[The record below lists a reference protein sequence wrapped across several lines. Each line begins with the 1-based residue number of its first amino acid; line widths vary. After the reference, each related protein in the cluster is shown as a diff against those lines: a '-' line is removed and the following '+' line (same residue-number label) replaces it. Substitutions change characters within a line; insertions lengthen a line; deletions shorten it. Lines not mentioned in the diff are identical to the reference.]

1 MMMNNKLL
9 IDSLLLLD
17 DTGMPQ
23 PPTLKQLIDR
33 DVREL
38 YRRDKT
44 KEKKM
49 YIAEC
54 IVIYYLGDPKSPA
67 RQSGLSDPEALKMAI
82 EQAGLPKTYIPDVLV
97 LRLIKRYYEENIT
110 EAGKVVENI
119 LKGVHNINLSID
131 VINSLLNEKLKSNP
145 TLEEIPIILDMMKRV
160 NEQAGAIPAMLK
172 KLEEAK
178 QNLMYEKE
186 TEVSRGGQTVL
197 SSMDSEA
204 YSDYGV

>member
-1 MMMNNKLL
+1 MNNNKLL

-54 IVIYYLGDPKSPA
+54 IIIYYLGDPKSPA

-160 NEQAGAIPAMLK
+160 NEQAGAIPSMLK

-197 SSMDSEA
+197 SSMDAEA
-204 YSDYGV
+204 Y

>member
-1 MMMNNKLL
+1 MNNKLL
-9 IDSLLLLD
+9 IDSLINIDDSGMPKPPTTRQLLD
-17 DTGMPQ
+17 
-23 PPTLKQLIDR
+23 R
-33 DVREL
+33 DIREL
-38 YRRDKT
+38 YRRDTT
-44 KEKKM
+44 KEKSK

-82 EQAGLPKTYIPDVLV
+82 EQAGLKENYIPDVLV

-119 LKGVHNINLSID
+119 LKGIHNINLSVD

-145 TLEEIPIILDMMKRV
+145 TLEELPNILQMMKSV
-160 NEQAGAIPAMLK
+160 NEQASAIPAMLK

-186 TEVSRGGQTVL
+186 TEISRGGQTVL
-197 SSMDSEA
+197 SSMDAEA
-204 YSDYGV
+204 Y

>member
-1 MMMNNKLL
+1 MLNNKLL

-23 PPTLKQLIDR
+23 PPTIKQLIDK

-82 EQAGLPKTYIPDVLV
+82 EQADLPKTYIPDVLV

-204 YSDYGV
+204 Y

>member
-1 MMMNNKLL
+1 MNNNNKLL

-67 RQSGLSDPEALKMAI
+67 KQSGLSDPEALKMAI

-145 TLEEIPIILDMMKRV
+145 TLEEIPVILDMMKRV

-204 YSDYGV
+204 Y

>member
-1 MMMNNKLL
+1 MNNNKLL

-23 PPTLKQLIDR
+23 PPTLKQLIDK

-82 EQAGLPKTYIPDVLV
+82 EQAGLPKSYIPDVLV

-145 TLEEIPIILDMMKRV
+145 TLEEIPVILDMMKRV
-160 NEQAGAIPAMLK
+160 NEQAGAIPSMLK

-197 SSMDSEA
+197 SSMDAEA
-204 YSDYGV
+204 Y

>member
-1 MMMNNKLL
+1 MNNNKLL

-145 TLEEIPIILDMMKRV
+145 TLEEIPVILDMMKRV

-186 TEVSRGGQTVL
+186 TEISRGGQTVL
-197 SSMDSEA
+197 SSMDAEA
-204 YSDYGV
+204 Y

>member
-1 MMMNNKLL
+1 MNNNKLL

-67 RQSGLSDPEALKMAI
+67 KQSGLSDPEALKMAI

-119 LKGVHNINLSID
+119 LKGIHNINLSIN

-145 TLEEIPIILDMMKRV
+145 TLEEIPVILDMMKRV

-197 SSMDSEA
+197 SSMDAEA
-204 YSDYGV
+204 Y